1 MNKKILFTVSLLLA
15 LSLFACK
22 QNEKETLASVKNSSG
37 IDISQYESFGEK
49 FTVDNLLSTET
60 MRKKYESM
68 KVGESLEVSFITK
81 VDEVCQAK
89 GCWMR
94 LDLGEDS
101 PGSFVKFKD
110 YEFFVPMDAANA
122 DAIIKGVAFKAET
135 SVAELQHYAQDAGK
149 SEEEIAAITQP
160 KVEYTFMADG
170 VFLKK

>member
-1 MNKKILFTVSLLLA
+1 MNKKFLFTA
-15 LSLFACK
+15 SLFLAISIFSCK
-22 QNEKETLASVKNSSG
+22 QNEKEKIPSLENTAG

-49 FTVDNLLSTET
+49 FTVDNPLSTET
-60 MRKKYESM
+60 MREKYKNM
-68 KVGESLEVSFITK
+68 KVGDSLEVSFITK

-94 LDLGEDS
+94 LDLGENS

-110 YEFFVPMDAANA
+110 YEFFVPMDAENA

-160 KVEYTFMADG
+160 KVEYSFMADG